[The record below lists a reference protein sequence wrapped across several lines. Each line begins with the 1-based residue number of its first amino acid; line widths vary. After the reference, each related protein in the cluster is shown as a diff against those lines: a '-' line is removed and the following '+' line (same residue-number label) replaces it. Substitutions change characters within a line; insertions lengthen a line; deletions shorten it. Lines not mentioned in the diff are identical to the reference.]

1 MLIDSKII
9 LASASPRRAE
19 ILRNAGFEFSVIS
32 ADVDESLRAGESAP
46 VYVERLAREKANAA
60 AARLR
65 SMNQNSGII
74 VAADTTVVLDG
85 EILGKPESAED
96 AHRMLR
102 SLSGKWHE
110 VFTGLAVLPLAAA
123 APQEQLLVEQTR
135 VQFAKLCENEIDDYV
150 ATGEPFDKAG
160 AYAIQGLG
168 GKFIPRIEG
177 CYFNVM
183 GLPLARLYEALRK
196 IETVH
201 G

>member
-1 MLIDSKII
+1 M
-9 LASASPRRAE
+9 
-19 ILRNAGFEFSVIS
+19 IS
-32 ADVDESLRAGESAP
+32 ADVDESLHEGESAP

-123 APQEQLLVEQTR
+123 ATQEQLLVEQTR
-135 VQFAKLCENEIDDYV
+135 VQFAKLSESEIDDYV

>member
-1 MLIDSKII
+1 MPIDSKII

>member
-1 MLIDSKII
+1 
-9 LASASPRRAE
+9 
-19 ILRNAGFEFSVIS
+19 
-32 ADVDESLRAGESAP
+32 
-46 VYVERLAREKANAA
+46 
-60 AARLR
+60 
-65 SMNQNSGII
+65 
-74 VAADTTVVLDG
+74 
-85 EILGKPESAED
+85 
-96 AHRMLR
+96 MLR

>member
-1 MLIDSKII
+1 M
-9 LASASPRRAE
+9 
-19 ILRNAGFEFSVIS
+19 IS

-168 GKFIPRIEG
+168 GNFIPRIEG

>member
-1 MLIDSKII
+1 LPIDSKII